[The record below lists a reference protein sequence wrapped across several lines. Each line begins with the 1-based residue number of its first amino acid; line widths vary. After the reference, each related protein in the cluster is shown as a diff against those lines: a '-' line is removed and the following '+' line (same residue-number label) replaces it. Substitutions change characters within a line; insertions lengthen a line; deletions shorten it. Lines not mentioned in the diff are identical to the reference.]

1 MFVSLRTRPE
11 HEIPVNHNNIV
22 GTLKIHPLHTHIG
35 QAQKL
40 PGAVSPDMLPNTS
53 PLSAPVPE
61 VVNIINQVISK
72 LPFLLNPRS
81 IAEKQS

>member
-1 MFVSLRTRPE
+1 MFVSLRTRPKP
-11 HEIPVNHNNIV
+11 EIPVNHNNIV
-22 GTLKIHPLHTHIG
+22 GTLKIHPLHSHIG

-40 PGAVSPDMLPNTS
+40 PGAVSPDMLPNTLPS
-53 PLSAPVPE
+53 SVPVPK
-61 VVNIINQVISK
+61 VVNIINQVTSN